1 MKSKVLDRP
10 MFKGGKMD
18 PDEVGIMSIL
28 MGEDDDMGEDED
40 ESDMAKLMDRRPD
53 SPEILMNN
61 LRGDVRSIDAR
72 FEELADMVGY
82 DAAQQTPPEVLALL
96 QPVLAAEQ
104 QGIAALP
111 AMAPGAA
118 PAAIPTP
125 PPPMAAPAGP
135 GLPPGAAP
143 PEAAGIGSLPMGM
156 AKGGPVVQRFRNGS
170 SERAVE
176 SMDNEPS
183 ETSDIAQVLE
193 GLRGNMTQEQAKA
206 LYGSDFV
213 ERARQAA
220 LKRMEPYPV
229 PKFENVLKE
238 KIPFYQGLLG
248 QDKSL
253 TQAQMLF
260 DIAGAGLALAGNV
273 DPRTGQPMRG
283 SLASRIAGAAS
294 QLPAQ
299 IGARASEAE
308 KMAQQIKMLGIQ
320 AAEKEVSAARTE
332 ALAREKGL
340 ADFFGKLVPKTGA
353 GANKPV
359 IREIAGEVRVYDPA
373 KGGDITSP
381 SSWISLGKKPA
392 SGFSESD
399 FNQFR
404 TEYAPAI
411 LDGTATAEQK
421 RNFLSAVTDYTQA
434 RWVPTTRTETN
445 PTTKET
451 YLVQKMEEIPGK
463 KLDEIQQRAL
473 NKLRAEMGKDFNSV
487 LKQSAAIT
495 PDRAPQEPAATTT
508 GGSAASTTG
517 TARVPTTGGSAAPA
531 APAVASTTA
540 QGPRTAS
547 GTTTTPLFTQPAAQ
561 SNVNFRF
568 GIQGSGMTP
577 QAALSSGT
585 VVPTIM
591 DITSMGLSTGIISV
605 PAAAITSVP
614 AMGQFAPGEQQ
625 AVAYARQAIPLISR
639 SLLDADRVTVT
650 ELQMKEKELESLLPT
665 IRTNPTAAGRELL
678 ALDSTL
684 AAREMSLKN
693 KINNPDLAIDLK
705 NGYRDRLSDV
715 QAARNVLGVRD
726 TPRFSTI
733 DQMESYIKGSPKGS
747 PIYFYFMPDD
757 RTLKGYTD
765 DAGKKVPGLNPA
777 DARRFRENPFVVI
790 NR

>member
-1 MKSKVLDRP
+1 
-10 MFKGGKMD
+10 
-18 PDEVGIMSIL
+18 
-28 MGEDDDMGEDED
+28 
-40 ESDMAKLMDRRPD
+40 
-53 SPEILMNN
+53 
-61 LRGDVRSIDAR
+61 
-72 FEELADMVGY
+72 
-82 DAAQQTPPEVLALL
+82 
-96 QPVLAAEQ
+96 
-104 QGIAALP
+104 
-111 AMAPGAA
+111 
-118 PAAIPTP
+118 
-125 PPPMAAPAGP
+125 
-135 GLPPGAAP
+135 
-143 PEAAGIGSLPMGM
+143 
-156 AKGGPVVQRFRNGS
+156 
-170 SERAVE
+170 
-176 SMDNEPS
+176 
-183 ETSDIAQVLE
+183 
-193 GLRGNMTQEQAKA
+193 
-206 LYGSDFV
+206 
-213 ERARQAA
+213 
-220 LKRMEPYPV
+220 
-229 PKFENVLKE
+229 
-238 KIPFYQGLLG
+238 
-248 QDKSL
+248 
-253 TQAQMLF
+253 
-260 DIAGAGLALAGNV
+260 
-273 DPRTGQPMRG
+273 
-283 SLASRIAGAAS
+283 
-294 QLPAQ
+294 
-299 IGARASEAE
+299 
-308 KMAQQIKMLGIQ
+308 MAQQIKMLGIQ

-421 RNFLSAVTDYTQA
+421 RLFLSAVTDYTQV
-434 RWVPTTRTETN
+434 RFVPTTRTETN

-451 YLVQKMEEIPGK
+451 FLVQKMEQIPGK
-463 KLDEIQQRAL
+463 ALDEIQQRAL
-473 NKLRAEMGKDFNSV
+473 NKLRSEMGKDFNSV

-508 GGSAASTTG
+508 GGTAASTTG
-517 TARVPTTGGSAAPA
+517 AARVPTTGGTATPAAPA
-531 APAVASTTA
+531 ATSTTA
-540 QGPRTAS
+540 QGPRPTSSA
-547 GTTTTPLFTQPAAQ
+547 TTTPLFTQPAAQ

-577 QAALSSGT
+577 QAALSSGA

-650 ELQMKEKELESLLPT
+650 ELQMKEKELESLLP
-665 IRTNPTAAGRELL
+665 RVMTNPTAAGRELL

-747 PIYFYFMPDD
+747 PIYFYFIPDD